1 MRLGRQDVTLRYM
14 TAEDAEGLLAFAA
27 ELPEHDLLFLR
38 RDISTREGIATWVR
52 DLEAGI
58 ITSVLAE
65 ADGRIVGYATIHRS
79 DLDWSKHVAELRVLV
94 APSMRGKGLG
104 RRLTEEA
111 FAIGLGEGIEKM
123 VARMTLDQKS
133 AVAVFEGLG
142 FRPEALLRDH
152 VKDRSGRKHDLLVL
166 SHEVAKFES
175 ALNAYGVSQ
184 AFE

>member
-1 MRLGRQDVTLRYM
+1 MLS
-14 TAEDAEGLLAFAA
+14 A
-27 ELPEHDLLFLR
+27 ELGKANATSERMYIPASLLGVVFMA
-38 RDISTREGIATWVR
+38 I
-52 DLEAGI
+52 
-58 ITSVLAE
+58 
-65 ADGRIVGYATIHRS
+65 
-79 DLDWSKHVAELRVLV
+79 LV

-111 FAIGLGEGIEKM
+111 FAIGLSQGLEKM

-166 SHEVAKFES
+166 SLDVVRFEAGAS
-175 ALNAYGVSQ
+175 AFGMGR
-184 AFE
+184 AFG